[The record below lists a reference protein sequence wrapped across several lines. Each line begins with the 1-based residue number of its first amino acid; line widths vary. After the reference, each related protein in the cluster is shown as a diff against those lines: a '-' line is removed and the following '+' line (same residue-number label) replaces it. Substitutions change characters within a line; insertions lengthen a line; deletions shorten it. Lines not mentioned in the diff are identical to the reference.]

1 MTGELVAERFG
12 FDGGRAVRV
21 HVPAEAP
28 EAVLFCGDAQIV
40 VPWGGDVDAADAPAT
55 LLVGVDRVDD
65 EELRLHEYS
74 PSFDP
79 ERFAAHETFIV
90 DEVRPWVRERFGF
103 DLPPERTAAFGVSA
117 GGELA
122 LALAMRHPDVF
133 GAVLCASPGGG
144 YRPPDV
150 LPDPLPRAYLV
161 AGAQEPWFG
170 ENAARWA
177 AALGD
182 GGADV
187 VLAER
192 DGEHGGAFWR
202 AELPAMVR
210 WLVAGS

>member
-1 MTGELVAERFG
+1 MTGEVTTERFE
-12 FDGGRAVRV
+12 FDGGRTVRA
-21 HVPAEAP
+21 HVPADPP
-28 EAVLFCGDAQIV
+28 EVILFCGDAQVV
-40 VPWGGDVDAADAPAT
+40 VPWGVDLDTADGPAT
-55 LLVGVDRVDD
+55 MLVGVDRLDD

-74 PSFDP
+74 PGFDP
-79 ERFAAHETFIV
+79 ERFAAHESFIV
-90 DEVRPWVRERFGF
+90 DEVRPWVRDRLGV
-103 DLPPERTAAFGVSA
+103 DLPAERTAAFGVSA

-122 LALAMRHPDVF
+122 LALAMHHPEVF

-144 YRPPDV
+144 YRPPDE

-161 AGAQEPWFG
+161 AGVQEPWFL

-192 DGEHGGAFWR
+192 DGEHGGTFWR
-202 AELPAMVR
+202 AELPAMAR
-210 WLVAGS
+210 WLVTGS